1 MKKYIV
7 TIIVLLI
14 IIFLS
19 VCGYFVFANTKENQ
33 GNSEDMLKEKATS
46 EIEFLNTNI
55 IDIMNE
61 LNNISYTNYKIINQD
76 VNISSES
83 SENEVQTSENTI
95 DRASIEYEST
105 LNEDDDKIDW
115 ETIKETTE
123 NVYSSWTTILID
135 LTTLNVNRGNLLK
148 FNDLLDQII
157 SAEEEENKEACLSY
171 SANLYNLLALYL
183 NDFSNDEQLKN
194 VYNTKSNILYAYS
207 VIDGENWGEANN
219 YIEKA
224 KNEFNKIMNNQV
236 NNINSIDEVNKSYIL
251 INELSD
257 DVNKQSKKTFFIN
270 YQEVMQELENI
281 NAL

>member
-105 LNEDDDKIDW
+105 LNEEDDKIDW

-194 VYNTKSNILYAYS
+194 VYNTKSNIVYAYS

-281 NAL
+281 IL

>member
-135 LTTLNVNRGNLLK
+135 LTTLNVNRDNLLK

-281 NAL
+281 IL

>member
-281 NAL
+281 IL